1 MAILDQSKRPY
12 VEDNDELIF
21 IGIDLPFHK
30 SSGPEGYFKST
41 QYTLDAVK
49 QNIRL
54 LMNPKRGERIMQP
67 NLGVGLERFL
77 FEQINDNTTIQIQ
90 DEIIETFK
98 FWLPFVTIQDIKV
111 EFKENYQQDNNTI
124 MIEIIFN
131 LNKDPNSL
139 ESVQVTIG
147 E

>member
-54 LMNPKRGERIMQP
+54 LMNTKRGERIMQP